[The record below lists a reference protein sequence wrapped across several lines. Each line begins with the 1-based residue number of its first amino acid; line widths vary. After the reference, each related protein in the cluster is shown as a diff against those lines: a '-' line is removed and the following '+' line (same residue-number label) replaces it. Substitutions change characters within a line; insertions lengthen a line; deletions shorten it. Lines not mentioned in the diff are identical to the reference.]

1 MPEAPAGYLRF
12 RETPRDA
19 RWEGWLAMPQAPG
32 VPLMPVTLLNAALGL
47 LPDRTLAVRGPD
59 RIAAVVPMFE
69 EEAGAARALVSL
81 LGQRVPVHEIV
92 VSINGGSDRTP
103 EVVVATLQEAGYA
116 PVAESRWG
124 RLAARVRW
132 WWRLAGGPAVA
143 VVEHDR
149 PVSKADS
156 INEVVEGGL
165 IVSERVLILD
175 GDTVLDPG
183 FVAAMRDG
191 HYRLRRVGRGGEG
204 RYVLEDVA
212 LQSGAVTSLR
222 PTVRSAAAHWVSAA
236 RSAEY
241 AFATLV
247 RRGQVARLG
256 TGPTFGASRLY
267 TVIGCGFVARRDAF
281 PIPAD
286 TLTEDHDLTLS
297 VQAGPR
303 DVRTADVADLH
314 RRGFRVVLGGEERP
328 LAEVVG
334 EGEVEVRATAD
345 ARFEAG
351 AEMGTEDPP
360 RLQAYLGQVER
371 WVAGGLENVL
381 KRFLDPDRRRRSTP
395 NVRFALLGAQLEN
408 LLGVLLL
415 VGLPA
420 ILGVA
425 WPWGGAAAVGRGLA
439 AWVAFDLAVTGALV
453 FAGAWQQARAPGRG
467 ARAAAWLAARRTLAG
482 IGPLVLLRPINA
494 VAYVAAATRIVPAFV
509 RSRAPAPR
517 VTVTWERP
525 RAIARAPRTR
535 IAGVTGG
542 MVAVALAG
550 FAGSAHLAWSAL
562 PVEPEV
568 WRDLHA
574 GPRVELEAH
583 LTLPVV
589 SVIVRDAVAAP
600 AATAGAPFADP
611 PPFPSLAHLAQTTSE
626 RPATPPPPRGVSLY
640 CEPGAVASAAHA
652 PRRFG
657 EEARAYEPLGPWA
670 LLTLARLAPLVAL
683 VEEASTA
690 YDVPPTQ
697 LLQLLLN
704 ESYLD
709 PLAVG
714 PTDDVGL
721 SQVTG
726 DTLTLLRTIS
736 EGRRSRFANDLLFA
750 RPFSAY
756 DPDFSICAGAAKLAW
771 SRHQPFGGDD
781 EVAYARYV
789 NPLHG
794 VVDGRVS
801 DRHRPLVDAYVA
813 VRPMAVALAATVAA
827 FRAAPETVA
836 PAERALLAV
845 ADAVARHELTVEDA
859 YRRTSTLAERLGI
872 DDAAFYER
880 VIPGLYGEPSEIA
893 VLPAWTLAER

>member
-1 MPEAPAGYLRF
+1 
-12 RETPRDA
+12 
-19 RWEGWLAMPQAPG
+19 MPQVPG
-32 VPLMPVTLLNAALGL
+32 VPLMPITLLNAALGM
-47 LPDRTLAVRGPD
+47 LPDRTLPVRGPD
-59 RIAAVVPMFE
+59 RIAAVVPMFD
-69 EEAGAARALVSL
+69 EEAGAERALASL
-81 LGQRVPVHEIV
+81 LGQRVPVYEIV

-103 EVVVATLQEAGYA
+103 GVVAATLAAAGYA
-116 PVAESRWG
+116 PVARSRWG
-124 RLAARVRW
+124 AMAARVRW
-132 WWRLAGGPAVA
+132 WWRLAGGPAVT

-156 INEVVEGGL
+156 INDVVAGGL
-165 IVSERVLILD
+165 VASERVLVLD

-183 FVAAMRDG
+183 FVEAMRDG
-191 HYRLRRVGRGGEG
+191 HYRVRRTGRGDAA

-212 LQSGAVTSLR
+212 IQSGAVTSLR
-222 PTVRSAAAHWVSAA
+222 PTAPGAAAHWVSAA

-256 TGPTFGASRLY
+256 RGPTFGSSRLY

-286 TLTEDHDLTLS
+286 TLTEDHDFTLA

-303 DVRTADVADLH
+303 TTRVADVTELH
-314 RRGFRVVLGGEERP
+314 ERGFRVVVGDEERP
-328 LAEVVG
+328 LAEVLG
-334 EGEVEVRATAD
+334 DGPVEVRTTAE

-351 AEMGTEDPP
+351 AAMGTEDPP
-360 RLQAYLGQVER
+360 RLRAYLGQVER
-371 WVAGGLENVL
+371 WVGGGLENVL
-381 KRFLDPDRRRRSTP
+381 KRVLDPERRQGWTP
-395 NVRFALLGAQLEN
+395 NVRFSVLGAQLEN
-408 LLGVLLL
+408 LLGILLL

-425 WPWGGAAAVGRGLA
+425 WPWGGATAVARGLA
-439 AWVAFDLAVTGALV
+439 AWLAFDVAVTGALV
-453 FAGAWQQARAPGRG
+453 FAGAWYQARAPGRG
-467 ARAAAWLAARRTLAG
+467 TRAALGLAARRTLVG
-482 IGPLVLLRPINA
+482 IGPLLLLRPINA
-494 VAYVAAATRIVPAFV
+494 VAYVAAATRIVPAFLS
-509 RSRAPAPR
+509 SRAQAPR

-525 RAIARAPRTR
+525 RAIARAPRAR
-535 IAGVTGG
+535 IVGVTGG
-542 MVAVALAG
+542 MLAVALLG
-550 FAGSAHLAWSAL
+550 FTGSAHLAWLAV

-568 WRDLHA
+568 WRDLRS
-574 GPRVELEAH
+574 GPRVDLEAH
-583 LTLPVV
+583 LALPVV
-589 SVIVRDAVAAP
+589 SVTVMPSEAEEP
-600 AATAGAPFADP
+600 AALTVADP
-611 PPFPSLAHLAQTTSE
+611 DA
-626 RPATPPPPRGVSLY
+626 PPPQAPGDGPASPVLATLAGQTPTSPAVEARSTAWGVSLY
-640 CEPGAVASAAHA
+640 CAPQAVASAAPE

-657 EEARAYEPLGPWA
+657 EEAAAYVPLGPWG
-670 LLTLARLAPLVAL
+670 LLTLARLTPLVAL
-683 VEEASTA
+683 IEEAASA
-690 YDVPPTQ
+690 YDVPPVQ

-709 PLAVG
+709 PLAIG

-736 EGRRSRFANDLLFA
+736 EGRRSRFANPRLFA
-750 RPFSAY
+750 NPFSAY

-771 SRHQPFGGDD
+771 ARHLPHGADD

-813 VRPMAVALAATVAA
+813 VRPMAEALAAAIAA
-827 FRAAPETVA
+827 YRVAPEIVTS
-836 PAERALLAV
+836 AEASLLAV
-845 ADAVARHELTVEDA
+845 ADAVARREKTVEGA
-859 YRRTSTLAERLGI
+859 YRRTSELAEPLRI

-880 VIPGLYGEPSEIA
+880 VISGLYGEPSEMVA
-893 VLPAWTLAER
+893 LPDWTLAAR

>member
-1 MPEAPAGYLRF
+1 
-12 RETPRDA
+12 
-19 RWEGWLAMPQAPG
+19 MPQVPG
-32 VPLMPVTLLNAALGL
+32 LPLMPITLLNAALGL
-47 LPDRTLAVRGPD
+47 LPDRTLPVRGPD
-59 RIAAVVPMFE
+59 RIAAVVPMFD
-69 EEAGAARALVSL
+69 EEAGAARALASL
-81 LGQRVPVHEIV
+81 LGQRVPVYEIV

-103 EVVVATLQEAGYA
+103 VVVADTLAEAGYA
-116 PVAESRWG
+116 PVARSRWG
-124 RLAARVRW
+124 ATHARVRW
-132 WWRLAGGPAVA
+132 WWRLAGGPAVT

-149 PVSKADS
+149 PVSKADG
-156 INEVVEGGL
+156 INEVVAGGL
-165 IVSERVLILD
+165 VTSERVLILD

-183 FVAAMRDG
+183 FVEAMRDG
-191 HYRLRRVGRGGEG
+191 HHRLRRVGRGGAG
-204 RYVLEDVA
+204 GYVLEDVA
-212 LQSGAVTSLR
+212 IQSGAVTSLR
-222 PTVRSAAAHWVSAA
+222 PTAPGAAAHWVSAA

-256 TGPTFGASRLY
+256 RGAIFGSSRLY

-286 TLTEDHDLTLS
+286 TLTEDHDLTLA

-303 DVRTADVADLH
+303 SARVVDVTELH
-314 RRGFRVVLGGEERP
+314 QRGFRVVLDGEERP

-334 EGEVEVRATAD
+334 DGPVELRTTAE

-351 AEMGTEDPP
+351 AAMGTEDPP
-360 RLQAYLGQVER
+360 RLPAYLGQVER
-371 WVAGGLENVL
+371 WVGGGLENLL
-381 KRFLDPDRRRRSTP
+381 KRVLGRDRPRAWTP
-395 NVRFALLGAQLEN
+395 NVRFAVLGAQLEN

-439 AWVAFDLAVTGALV
+439 AWLAFDVAVTGALV
-453 FAGAWQQARAPGRG
+453 LAGAWYQARAPGR
-467 ARAAAWLAARRTLAG
+467 RPLAALGLAARRTLVG
-482 IGPLVLLRPINA
+482 IVPLLLLRPINA
-494 VAYVAAATRIVPAFV
+494 AAYVAAATRVVPAFL
-509 RSRAPAPR
+509 RSRARAVR

-525 RAIARAPRTR
+525 RAIARAPRAR

-542 MVAVALAG
+542 MLAVAVLG
-550 FAGSAHLAWSAL
+550 FTGSAHLAWSAV

-568 WRDLHA
+568 WRDLRA

-583 LTLPVV
+583 LALPVV
-589 SVIVRDAVAAP
+589 SVVVRDVVTDASAPSDGDLVPGFSGPAP
-600 AATAGAPFADP
+600 AAQPVSP
-611 PPFPSLAHLAQTTSE
+611 M
-626 RPATPPPPRGVSLY
+626 PPRSAPPRSVSLF
-640 CEPGAVASAAHA
+640 CGPHAVASAAPE

-657 EEARAYEPLGPWA
+657 EEIIAYEALGPWG
-670 LLTLARLAPLVAL
+670 LLTLARLTPLVAL
-683 VEEASTA
+683 IEDAASA
-690 YDVPPTQ
+690 YDVPPVQ

-709 PLAVG
+709 PLAIG

-736 EGRRSRFANDLLFA
+736 EGGRSRFANPQLFA

-771 SRHQPFGGDD
+771 ARHLPHGADD

-801 DRHRPLVDAYVA
+801 DRHRPLVDAYVT
-813 VRPMAVALAATVAA
+813 VRPMAEGLAAAVAA
-827 FRAAPETVA
+827 YRASPELVTA
-836 PAERALLAV
+836 AEASLLAV
-845 ADAVARHELTVEDA
+845 ADAVARREMTVEDA
-859 YRRTSTLAERLGI
+859 YRRTSEVAERLRI

-880 VIPGLYGEPSEIA
+880 VISGLYGEPSEI
-893 VLPAWTLAER
+893 VTLPAWTLAAR

>member
-1 MPEAPAGYLRF
+1 
-12 RETPRDA
+12 
-19 RWEGWLAMPQAPG
+19 MPQAPG
-32 VPLMPVTLLNAALGL
+32 VPLMPITLLNAFLGL
-47 LPDRTLAVRGPD
+47 LPNRTLPVRSPD
-59 RIAAVVPMFE
+59 RIAAVVPMFD
-69 EEAGAARALVSL
+69 EEAGAARALASL
-81 LGQRVPVHEIV
+81 LGQRVPVYEIV

-103 EVVVATLQEAGYA
+103 EVVAATLEGAGYA
-116 PVAESRWG
+116 RVARSHWG
-124 RLAARVRW
+124 PQAARVTW

-143 VVEHDR
+143 VLEHDR

-156 INEVVEGGL
+156 INEVVSGGM
-165 IVSERVLILD
+165 VASERVLILD

-191 HYRLRRVGRGGEG
+191 HYRLRRMGRGETGG
-204 RYVLEDVA
+204 YVLEDVA
-212 LQSGAVTSLR
+212 IQSGAVSSLR
-222 PTVRSAAAHWVSAA
+222 PTTPGAAARWVSAA

-256 TGPTFGASRLY
+256 RGPTFGSSRLY

-303 DVRTADVADLH
+303 TARSADVAELH
-314 RRGFRVVLGGEERP
+314 QHGFRVVLDGEERP
-328 LAEVVG
+328 LTEVVG
-334 EGEVEVRATAD
+334 DGTVEVRTTAD
-345 ARFEAG
+345 ARFETG

-360 RLQAYLGQVER
+360 RLPAYLGQVER
-371 WVAGGLENVL
+371 WVGGGLENVL
-381 KRFLDPDRRRRSTP
+381 KRVLDPERRRTWTP

-439 AWVAFDLAVTGALV
+439 AWLAFDLAVTGALV
-453 FAGAWQQARAPGRG
+453 FAGAWYQARAPGRRPLP
-467 ARAAAWLAARRTLAG
+467 ALWLAARRTLVG

-494 VAYVAAATRIVPAFV
+494 VAYVAAATRVVPAFL
-509 RSRAPAPR
+509 RSRARAPR

-525 RAIARAPRTR
+525 RAIARAPRAR

-542 MVAVALAG
+542 MLAVALLG
-550 FAGSAHLAWSAL
+550 FTGSAHLAWSAL

-568 WRDLHA
+568 WRDLRG
-574 GPRVELEAH
+574 GPRIDLEAH
-583 LTLPVV
+583 LALPVV
-589 SVIVRDAVAAP
+589 SVTVSEVVAEADAPSAGGPTASSSPTPPSGSAPVSAALWTPASHATAPLTPAPPASPGGVSLFCEPDAVA
-600 AATAGAPFADP
+600 
-611 PPFPSLAHLAQTTSE
+611 S
-626 RPATPPPPRGVSLY
+626 
-640 CEPGAVASAAHA
+640 VASE
-652 PRRFG
+652 PRRLG
-657 EEARAYEPLGPWA
+657 ERGGAYEPLGPWG
-670 LLTLARLAPLVAL
+670 LMTLARLTPLVAL
-683 VEEASTA
+683 IEEAATA
-690 YDVPPTQ
+690 YDVPPVQ

-709 PLAVG
+709 PLAIG

-726 DTLTLLRTIS
+726 DTLSLLRAIS
-736 EGRRSRFANDLLFA
+736 EGHRSRFANPRLFA
-750 RPFSAY
+750 HPFSVY
-756 DPDFSICAGAAKLAW
+756 DPDFSVCAGAAKLAW
-771 SRHQPFGGDD
+771 ARHQPHGADD

-789 NPLHG
+789 NPVHG

-801 DRHRPLVDAYVA
+801 ERHRPLVDAYVA
-813 VRPMAVALAATVAA
+813 VRPMAEALAAAIAA
-827 FRAAPETVA
+827 YRAAPEAVTA
-836 PAERALLAV
+836 AEGALLAV
-845 ADAVARHELTVEDA
+845 ADAVARREATVEDA
-859 YRRTSTLAERLGI
+859 YRRTAELAERLRI

-880 VIPGLYGEPSEIA
+880 VIAGLYGAPSE
-893 VLPAWTLAER
+893 VVSLPAWTLAAR

>member
-1 MPEAPAGYLRF
+1 
-12 RETPRDA
+12 
-19 RWEGWLAMPQAPG
+19 MPQVPG

-47 LPDRTLAVRGPD
+47 LPDRTLPVRGPD
-59 RIAAVVPMFE
+59 RIAAVVPMFD
-69 EEAGAARALVSL
+69 EEAGAARALASL
-81 LGQRVPVHEIV
+81 LGQRVPVYEIV

-103 EVVVATLQEAGYA
+103 EVVAATLEDAGYA
-116 PVAESRWG
+116 RVAGSRWG
-124 RLAARVRW
+124 PGAAPVTW

-143 VVEHDR
+143 VVQHDR

-156 INEVVEGGL
+156 INEVVAGGL
-165 IVSERVLILD
+165 VASERVLILD

-191 HYRLRRVGRGGEG
+191 HYRLRRVGHGHAGG
-204 RYVLEDVA
+204 YVLEDVA
-212 LQSGAVTSLR
+212 IQSGAVTSLR
-222 PTVRSAAAHWVSAA
+222 PTAPSAAAHWVSAA

-256 TGPTFGASRLY
+256 RGPTFGSSRLY

-286 TLTEDHDLTLS
+286 TLTEDHDFTLS

-303 DVRTADVADLH
+303 TTRAVEAAELH
-314 RRGFRVVLGGEERP
+314 EQGFRVVLGDEERA
-328 LAEVVG
+328 LAEVIG
-334 EGEVEVRATAD
+334 DGTVELRTTAE

-351 AEMGTEDPP
+351 AAMGTEDPP

-371 WVAGGLENVL
+371 WVGGGLENVL
-381 KRFLDPDRRRRSTP
+381 KRVLDPERRRALTP
-395 NVRFALLGAQLEN
+395 NVRFAVLGAQLEN

-425 WPWGGAAAVGRGLA
+425 WPWGGAAAVWRGLA
-439 AWVAFDLAVTGALV
+439 AWLAFDLAVTGALV
-453 FAGAWQQARAPGRG
+453 FAGAWYQARAPGR
-467 ARAAAWLAARRTLAG
+467 RPLAALGLAARRTLVG
-482 IGPLVLLRPINA
+482 IVPLLLLRPINA
-494 VAYVAAATRIVPAFV
+494 VAYVAAATRVVPASL

-525 RAIARAPRTR
+525 RAIARAPRAR
-535 IAGVTGG
+535 IAGVTAG
-542 MVAVALAG
+542 MLTIALLG
-550 FAGSAHLAWSAL
+550 FTGSAHLAWSAV

-568 WRDLHA
+568 WRDLRA
-574 GPRVELEAH
+574 GPRIDLEAH
-583 LTLPVV
+583 VALPVV
-589 SVIVRDAVAAP
+589 SVTVSDVVTEP
-600 AATAGAPFADP
+600 AALTTPAPYAPLP
-611 PPFPSLAHLAQTTSE
+611 PTPAPST
-626 RPATPPPPRGVSLY
+626 PAPSRGVSLY
-640 CEPGAVASAAHA
+640 CEPDAVASAAPE

-657 EEARAYEPLGPWA
+657 EQASAYEPLGPWG
-670 LLTLARLAPLVAL
+670 LLTLARLTPLVAL
-683 VEEASTA
+683 IEEAATA
-690 YDVPPTQ
+690 YDVPPVQ

-709 PLAVG
+709 PLAFG

-726 DTLTLLRTIS
+726 DALTLLRTIS
-736 EGRRSRFANDLLFA
+736 DGGRSRFANPQLFA
-750 RPFSAY
+750 RPFSVY
-756 DPDFSICAGAAKLAW
+756 DPDFSVCAGAAKLAW
-771 SRHQPFGGDD
+771 ARHQPFGADD

-813 VRPMAVALAATVAA
+813 VQPMAETLAAAVAA
-827 FRAAPETVA
+827 YRAAPEAVT
-836 PAERALLAV
+836 PAEGSLLAV
-845 ADAVARHELTVEDA
+845 ADGVARREATVEDA
-859 YRRTSTLAERLGI
+859 YRRTAELADSLRI
-872 DDAAFYER
+872 DDVAFYER
-880 VIPGLYGEPSEIA
+880 VIPGLYGEPTEI
-893 VLPAWTLAER
+893 VELPDWTLAAY

>member
-1 MPEAPAGYLRF
+1 
-12 RETPRDA
+12 
-19 RWEGWLAMPQAPG
+19 MPQVPG
-32 VPLMPVTLLNAALGL
+32 VPLMPITLLNAVLGL
-47 LPDRTLAVRGPD
+47 LPDRSLPVRGPD
-59 RIAAVVPMFE
+59 RIAAVVPMFD
-69 EEAGAARALVSL
+69 EEAGAARALASL
-81 LGQRVPVHEIV
+81 LEQRVSVYEIV

-103 EVVVATLQEAGYA
+103 GVVAATLAEAGYA
-116 PVAESRWG
+116 PVARSSWG
-124 RLAARVRW
+124 PMAARVRW
-132 WWRLAGGPAVA
+132 WWRLAGGPAVTI
-143 VVEHDR
+143 VEHDR

-156 INEVVEGGL
+156 INEVVAGGL
-165 IVSERVLILD
+165 VTSERVLILD

-191 HYRLRRVGRGGEG
+191 HYRLRRVGRGEAGG
-204 RYVLEDVA
+204 YVLEDVA
-212 LQSGAVTSLR
+212 IQSGAVTSLR
-222 PTVRSAAAHWVSAA
+222 PTAPGAAAHWVSAA

-256 TGPTFGASRLY
+256 RGPTFGSSRLY

-286 TLTEDHDLTLS
+286 TLTEDHDLTLA

-303 DVRTADVADLH
+303 SAHAADVKDLH
-314 RRGFRVVLGGEERP
+314 QRGFRVVLDGDERP

-334 EGEVEVRATAD
+334 RAPVELRTTAE

-351 AEMGTEDPP
+351 AAMGTEDPP
-360 RLQAYLGQVER
+360 RIPAYLGQVER
-371 WVAGGLENVL
+371 WVGGGLENLL
-381 KRFLDPDRRRRSTP
+381 KRVLDTERRRAWTP
-395 NVRFALLGAQLEN
+395 NVRFAVLGAQLEN

-415 VGLPA
+415 IGLPA

-439 AWVAFDLAVTGALV
+439 AWLAFDVAVTGALV
-453 FAGAWQQARAPGRG
+453 FAGAWYQARAPGR
-467 ARAAAWLAARRTLAG
+467 RPLAALWLGARRTLVG
-482 IGPLVLLRPINA
+482 IVPLLLLRPINA
-494 VAYVAAATRIVPAFV
+494 VAYVAAATRVVPAFL
-509 RSRAPAPR
+509 RSRARASR

-525 RAIARAPRTR
+525 RAIARAPRAR
-535 IAGVTGG
+535 IAGVAGG
-542 MVAVALAG
+542 MLAVALLG
-550 FAGSAHLAWSAL
+550 FTGSAHLAWSAL

-568 WRDLHA
+568 WRDLRA
-574 GPRVELEAH
+574 GPRIDLEAH
-583 LTLPVV
+583 LALPVV
-589 SVIVRDAVAAP
+589 SVTVRALDAMEPAAPSIAGAQAPSPLAHAASPPSPALPTLTRQTPAP
-600 AATAGAPFADP
+600 AAPEPQVAA
-611 PPFPSLAHLAQTTSE
+611 
-626 RPATPPPPRGVSLY
+626 RGVSLF
-640 CEPGAVASAAHA
+640 CEPRAVASAAPE

-657 EEARAYEPLGPWA
+657 EEAAAYEALGPWG
-670 LLTLARLAPLVAL
+670 LLTLARLTPLVAL
-683 VEEASTA
+683 IEEAASA
-690 YDVPPTQ
+690 YDVPPVQ

-736 EGRRSRFANDLLFA
+736 EGPRSRFANPRLFA
-750 RPFSAY
+750 HPFSAY

-771 SRHQPFGGDD
+771 ARHLPHGTDD
-781 EVAYARYV
+781 EVAYARFV

-813 VRPMAVALAATVAA
+813 VRPMAEALAAAIAA
-827 FRAAPETVA
+827 YRAAPEVVA
-836 PAERALLAV
+836 APERSLLAV
-845 ADAVARHELTVEDA
+845 ADAVARGEMTVEDA
-859 YRRTSTLAERLGI
+859 YRRTAELAERLRI
-872 DDAAFYER
+872 YDAAFYER
-880 VIPGLYGEPSEIA
+880 VISGLYGEPSEI
-893 VLPAWTLAER
+893 VTLPAWTLAAR

>member
-1 MPEAPAGYLRF
+1 
-12 RETPRDA
+12 
-19 RWEGWLAMPQAPG
+19 
-32 VPLMPVTLLNAALGL
+32 
-47 LPDRTLAVRGPD
+47 
-59 RIAAVVPMFE
+59 
-69 EEAGAARALVSL
+69 
-81 LGQRVPVHEIV
+81 
-92 VSINGGSDRTP
+92 
-103 EVVVATLQEAGYA
+103 
-116 PVAESRWG
+116 
-124 RLAARVRW
+124 
-132 WWRLAGGPAVA
+132 
-143 VVEHDR
+143 
-149 PVSKADS
+149 
-156 INEVVEGGL
+156 
-165 IVSERVLILD
+165 
-175 GDTVLDPG
+175 VLDPG

-191 HYRLRRVGRGGEG
+191 HYRLRRVGRGDAGG
-204 RYVLEDVA
+204 YVLEDVA
-212 LQSGAVTSLR
+212 IQSGAVTSLR
-222 PTVRSAAAHWVSAA
+222 PTAPGAAAHWVSAA

-247 RRGQVARLG
+247 RRGQVARPG
-256 TGPTFGASRLY
+256 RGPTFGSSRLY

-286 TLTEDHDLTLS
+286 TLTEDHDLTLA

-303 DVRTADVADLH
+303 TARAADVTELH
-314 RRGFRVVLGGEERP
+314 QRGFRVVLDGEERP

-334 EGEVEVRATAD
+334 DVPVELRTTAD

-351 AEMGTEDPP
+351 AAMGTEDPP
-360 RLQAYLGQVER
+360 RLPAYLGQVER
-371 WVAGGLENVL
+371 WVGGGLENLL
-381 KRFLDPDRRRRSTP
+381 KRVLDPERRRTVTP
-395 NVRFALLGAQLEN
+395 NVRFAVLGAQLEN

-439 AWVAFDLAVTGALV
+439 AWLAFDLAVTGALV
-453 FAGAWQQARAPGRG
+453 FAGAWYQARAPGR
-467 ARAAAWLAARRTLAG
+467 RPTAALGLAARRTLVG
-482 IGPLVLLRPINA
+482 ILPLLLLRPINA
-494 VAYVAAATRIVPAFV
+494 VAYVAAATRVVPAFL
-509 RSRAPAPR
+509 RSRARAAR

-525 RAIARAPRTR
+525 RAIARAPRAR

-542 MVAVALAG
+542 MLAVALLG
-550 FAGSAHLAWSAL
+550 FTGSAHLAWSAV

-568 WRDLHA
+568 WRDLRV
-574 GPRVELEAH
+574 GPRIELEAH
-583 LTLPVV
+583 LALPVV
-589 SVIVRDAVAAP
+589 SVVVTSSDIGEPAAP
-600 AATAGAPFADP
+600 SILSAEPPSPQEQADAPASPALPTLAGQTSASPASEP
-611 PPFPSLAHLAQTTSE
+611 QLA
-626 RPATPPPPRGVSLY
+626 PRGVSLY
-640 CEPGAVASAAHA
+640 CEPHVVASTAPE

-657 EEARAYEPLGPWA
+657 EEALAYEALGPWG

-683 VEEASTA
+683 IEEAASA
-690 YDVPPTQ
+690 YDVPPVQ

-709 PLAVG
+709 PLAIG

-736 EGRRSRFANDLLFA
+736 EGRHSRFANPQLFA

-771 SRHQPFGGDD
+771 ARHLPHGADD

-801 DRHRPLVDAYVA
+801 DRHRPLVDAYAA
-813 VRPMAVALAATVAA
+813 VRPMAEGLAAAVAA
-827 FRAAPETVA
+827 YRAAPELVTA
-836 PAERALLAV
+836 AEGSLLAV
-845 ADAVARHELTVEDA
+845 ADAVARRELTVEDA
-859 YRRTSTLAERLGI
+859 YRRTADVAERLRI

-880 VIPGLYGEPSEIA
+880 VISGLYGEPSEI
-893 VLPAWTLAER
+893 VTLPAWTLAAR